1 MIQSNNAQSTIL
13 KKSRNLLQLSTTN
26 SQNNIINQL
35 EFCFHF
41 KIIKLKFGNK
51 VHNNSLMYSLM
62 LLNNLIGR
70 KMENYQKIL
79 KFSLIIPF
87 SQMKSLCSRFLKHRL
102 ELNKKKKIVLFRL
115 KMNKIF
121 LRFLD
126 LQKMDKFSFSMKTK
140 NKNLLKVSE

>member
-1 MIQSNNAQSTIL
+1 M
-13 KKSRNLLQLSTTN
+13 
-26 SQNNIINQL
+26 
-35 EFCFHF
+35 F
-41 KIIKLKFGNK
+41 
-51 VHNNSLMYSLM
+51 SLM

-87 SQMKSLCSRFLKHRL
+87 SPMKSLCLKFLKHRL
-102 ELNKKKKIVLFRL
+102 ELNKKKKIVLFKL

-126 LQKMDKFSFSMKTK
+126 LQKMDKFCFSMKTK
-140 NKNLLKVSE
+140 NKNSLKASE